1 MELRAIQRRNRQTA
15 QQMRDAGRP
24 RGKAAYGYRY
34 VRAVPNGR
42 IDHTEIDP
50 VAAEIIRKVAER
62 ILGDESGMITYSTEA
77 VRLTREGIP
86 SPADHRAMLY
96 GREPKG
102 SIWRPATLK
111 GILTSEAALGYLM
124 HDDRPVLG
132 ADGRPIRIAD
142 PLWDQTTRAALIAKT
157 APKRGGKPRAPKS
170 TAMLLGIAFCGQ
182 CGHRLYLTFADQQH
196 VQRYELRVSR
206 AHEGHPFGGPLQASP
221 DDDSRQAE
229 QAGGGQVPRGRRRAA
244 ALASGAPRGHGPR
257 RPPATSTRSGQASN
271 ILSTHSRRGRLRRP
285 RSPDRPG
292 ASRPRGAA
300 PARPARR
307 SRYPHPRKPQDTANP
322 AYQGETPHAHH
333 GRRRP
338 HRSAPHISTT
348 CLRAPR

>member
-1 MELRAIQRRNRQTA
+1 
-15 QQMRDAGRP
+15 
-24 RGKAAYGYRY
+24 
-34 VRAVPNGR
+34 
-42 IDHTEIDP
+42 
-50 VAAEIIRKVAER
+50 
-62 ILGDESGMITYSTEA
+62 MITYSTEA

-229 QAGGGQVPRGRRRAA
+229 QAGGDQVPRGRRRAA
-244 ALASGAPRGHGPR
+244 ALASSAPRGHGPR

-292 ASRPRGAA
+292 ASRPSCQAA
-300 PARPARR
+300 DSRTWPQPAAIRLQPGRVVSEADQFGCCGEDRARR
-307 SRYPHPRKPQDTANP
+307 RSP
-322 AYQGETPHAHH
+322 
-333 GRRRP
+333 RRRA
-338 HRSAPHISTT
+338 RAATSARA
-348 CLRAPR
+348 LRMRR